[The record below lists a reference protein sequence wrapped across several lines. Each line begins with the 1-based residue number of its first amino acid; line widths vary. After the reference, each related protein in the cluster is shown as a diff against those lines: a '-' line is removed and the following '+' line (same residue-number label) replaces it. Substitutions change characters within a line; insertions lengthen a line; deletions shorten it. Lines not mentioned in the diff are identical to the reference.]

1 MFHAADDRRHELARD
16 LRLGRTEITRSWGS
30 NLMTVQTSHH
40 YRSGSGIQSPI
51 DDQLYDL
58 LQALT
63 SKCEAIEAYAKYEED
78 ADGENKQIFQELARD
93 DTKHAERL
101 LDALRTQLNR

>member
-1 MFHAADDRRHELARD
+1 
-16 LRLGRTEITRSWGS
+16 
-30 NLMTVQTSHH
+30 MTVQTSHH
-40 YRSGSGIQSPI
+40 YRSSSGIQSPV

-78 ADGENKQIFQELARD
+78 AEGEAKQLFQELARD
-93 DTKHAERL
+93 DTAHAERL
-101 LDALRTQLNR
+101 VEALRNRLNR

>member
-1 MFHAADDRRHELARD
+1 
-16 LRLGRTEITRSWGS
+16 
-30 NLMTVQTSHH
+30 MTVQAQTSHH
-40 YRSGSGIQSPI
+40 YRSTSGIQSPV
-51 DDQLYDL
+51 DDQVYDL

-78 ADGENKQIFQELARD
+78 ASGDAKQLFQELARD

-101 LDALRTQLNR
+101 LEALRTRLSQ

>member
-1 MFHAADDRRHELARD
+1 
-16 LRLGRTEITRSWGS
+16 
-30 NLMTVQTSHH
+30 MTVQTSHH
-40 YRSGSGIQSPI
+40 FRSSGDIRSPI

-78 ADGENKQIFQELARD
+78 ADGEAKSLFQELARD
-93 DTKHAERL
+93 DTRHAERL
-101 LDALRTQLNR
+101 LEQLRNRLNR

>member
-1 MFHAADDRRHELARD
+1 MA
-16 LRLGRTEITRSWGS
+16 
-30 NLMTVQTSHH
+30 VQTSHH
-40 YRSGSGIQSPI
+40 YRSSGGIQSPV

-78 ADGENKQIFQELARD
+78 AAGDAKQLFQELARD
-93 DTKHAERL
+93 DTKHAERPL
-101 LDALRTQLNR
+101 ETLRTRLNQ

>member
-1 MFHAADDRRHELARD
+1 
-16 LRLGRTEITRSWGS
+16 
-30 NLMTVQTSHH
+30 MTVQTSHH
-40 YRSGSGIQSPI
+40 YRSSGGIQSPI

-78 ADGENKQIFQELARD
+78 ADGEAKTLFQELARD
-93 DTKHAERL
+93 DTRHAERL
-101 LDALRTQLNR
+101 LEQLRNRLNR

>member
-1 MFHAADDRRHELARD
+1 
-16 LRLGRTEITRSWGS
+16 
-30 NLMTVQTSHH
+30 MTVQTSHH
-40 YRSGSGIQSPI
+40 YRSSGGIQSPV

-78 ADGENKQIFQELARD
+78 AEGDAKQLFQELARD
-93 DTKHAERL
+93 DIAHAERL
-101 LDALRTQLNR
+101 VEALRNRLNR

>member
-1 MFHAADDRRHELARD
+1 
-16 LRLGRTEITRSWGS
+16 
-30 NLMTVQTSHH
+30 MTVQTNHH
-40 YRSGSGIQSPI
+40 FRSSSGIQSPI

-78 ADGENKQIFQELARD
+78 ADGEAKSLFQELARD
-93 DTKHAERL
+93 DTRHAERL
-101 LDALRTQLNR
+101 LEQLRNRLNR

>member
-1 MFHAADDRRHELARD
+1 M
-16 LRLGRTEITRSWGS
+16 
-30 NLMTVQTSHH
+30 QTSTTHH
-40 YRSGSGIQSPI
+40 YRSTGGVENPV

-78 ADGENKQIFQELARD
+78 AEGETKELFQQLARD
-93 DTKHAERL
+93 DAEAARRL
-101 LDALRTQLNR
+101 LDALRTRLSA

>member
-1 MFHAADDRRHELARD
+1 
-16 LRLGRTEITRSWGS
+16 
-30 NLMTVQTSHH
+30 MTMQTSTTHH
-40 YRSGSGIQSPI
+40 YRSGAGIASPV

-78 ADGENKQIFQELARD
+78 ASGEAKQMFQELARD

-101 LDALRTQLNR
+101 LETLRNRLNH

>member
-1 MFHAADDRRHELARD
+1 MDRDTSAPGNDDP
-16 LRLGRTEITRSWGS
+16 
-30 NLMTVQTSHH
+30 MTLQTQTSHH
-40 YRSGSGIQSPI
+40 YRSTSGIQSPV

-78 ADGENKQIFQELARD
+78 ADGEAKQLFQELARD
-93 DTKHAERL
+93 DIRHAERL
-101 LDALRTQLNR
+101 IEALRTKLS

>member
-1 MFHAADDRRHELARD
+1 
-16 LRLGRTEITRSWGS
+16 
-30 NLMTVQTSHH
+30 MTVQTQTTHH
-40 YRSGSGIQSPI
+40 YRSSGDIRSPI

-78 ADGENKQIFQELARD
+78 ADGEAKTLFQELARD
-93 DTKHAERL
+93 DTRHAERL
-101 LDALRTQLNR
+101 LDALRTKLNR

>member
-1 MFHAADDRRHELARD
+1 
-16 LRLGRTEITRSWGS
+16 
-30 NLMTVQTSHH
+30 MTVQTSHH
-40 YRSGSGIQSPI
+40 HRSSSGINSPV

-78 ADGENKQIFQELARD
+78 AEGEAKELFQEMARQ
-93 DTKHAERL
+93 DTAHAERL
-101 LDALRTQLNR
+101 LETLRNRLNR